1 MVRCAAMGC
10 SNHTGLGKILHRFPR
25 DPERRRQWEKKVN
38 RRNWR
43 PTDSSYL
50 CTDHFEET
58 QYENRRADNLRR
70 LKAFAVPTIFP
81 STSTTTKTT
90 SSASKSGWKTQNRS
104 TAKRNLDDNKTTAH
118 DSSPA
123 PPPCVFT
130 EHSYSNTDNEGR
142 LEGIQEGA
150 FRSSECVA
158 GNRFKID
165 KVSKPDFT
173 NGNSFPPSGPV
184 PDASFSFSSSSFGCV
199 SSPAFSS
206 SFCSGKDEEVI
217 VKKEEDFD
225 IDSVDSVSAAS
236 PSYSYYNSEK
246 EVKKEEEMDVVSE
259 NALQDFICGS
269 DNCKSPV
276 SKMPQHYV
284 SNDEPLFTFVGIS
297 PGEEGRPPTIEQPPD
312 PNGDAGRETN
322 PLLGDDDNLERK
334 KITEKT
340 RSLST
345 NDAKEALT
353 FVLPDFALASCSGQD
368 KIKIKRRMKEMGPNM
383 DSDGEGAEAGVTAHV
398 DGQFE
403 TGNHFEID
411 GNLQDPKSEVASS
424 TNSAASPSSFPC
436 PHGNRLAKMEQKMK
450 QLEKSQTK
458 QRRRLHKI
466 EKQRKRQSRV
476 LGKIFTKDQ
485 LSSLSR
491 RCRRGVKWSKETI
504 RKALLL
510 LSACRPSGYKA
521 LLAQKLPLPSLGL
534 LKRLR
539 KP

>member
-1 MVRCAAMGC
+1 MNDT
-10 SNHTGLGKILHRFPR
+10 SFFFL
-25 DPERRRQWEKKVN
+25 Q
-38 RRNWR
+38 
-43 PTDSSYL
+43 
-50 CTDHFEET
+50 DHFEET

-70 LKAFAVPTIFP
+70 LKAFAIPTIFP
-81 STSTTTKTT
+81 STITTKT
-90 SSASKSGWKTQNRS
+90 GWRTHNRS
-104 TAKRNLDDNKTTAH
+104 TTKLERRNLDDKNTTAH

-123 PPPCVFT
+123 PPPCVIT
-130 EHSYSNTDNEGR
+130 EHSYSNTANEGR
-142 LEGIQEGA
+142 LEGVQEGA
-150 FRSSECVA
+150 LRSSECVA
-158 GNRFKID
+158 GNGFKIE

-173 NGNSFPPSGPV
+173 NGNSFLPSGPV
-184 PDASFSFSSSSFGCV
+184 LDASFSFSSSSLGCV
-199 SSPAFSS
+199 SSPAFPS

-225 IDSVDSVSAAS
+225 MDSVDSVSATS
-236 PSYSYYNSEK
+236 PSYSYYYSEK
-246 EVKKEEEMDVVSE
+246 EVKKEEEMDAVSR

-269 DNCKSPV
+269 DDCKSPV
-276 SKMPQHYV
+276 SKMPQHNV

-297 PGEEGRPPTIEQPPD
+297 PDDEGIPSRIEQPAD
-312 PNGDAGRETN
+312 PNGDVGRETN
-322 PLLGDDDNLERK
+322 PLLGDDDNSGGK
-334 KITEKT
+334 KTTEKT
-340 RSLST
+340 RNLST
-345 NDAKEALT
+345 NDAKEELT
-353 FVLPDFALASCSGQD
+353 FFASCSGQD
-368 KIKIKRRMKEMGPNM
+368 KIKIKRRMKEVGPNI

-403 TGNHFEID
+403 TGNHSKID
-411 GNLQDPKSEVASS
+411 GNLQDLKSEVASS
-424 TNSAASPSSFPC
+424 TNSSASVSSFPC
-436 PHGNRLAKMEQKMK
+436 PNNNRLAKMEQKIMHLK
-450 QLEKSQTK
+450 KSQTK

-466 EKQRKRQSRV
+466 EKQRKRQSHL

-485 LSSLSR
+485 LASLGR